1 MKLISRNVLVASG
14 MCAFALNA
22 CGLSGGPVSGQVID
36 ETTGK
41 PLADAI
47 VVVHWRGSWTKI
59 VGESNSGCYHVE
71 TARTDAQGKYQIP
84 AWTRAWTP
92 SDLRFSSDEQ
102 TYDVYKAGYTRAVSH
117 HGLAPQAFSM
127 EPYKGS
133 VAYYFEHVLSA
144 PYWNCIGAGASGKN
158 EYRLFRAMAIEAAA
172 LAESSAQKSLAHM
185 LAKRA
190 EETLVNRD
198 RPTHYVGDSDRL
210 QNVNPKDAFKK
221 EEVPQ

>member
-1 MKLISRNVLVASG
+1 MKFISRNVLVASG

-47 VVVHWRGSWTKI
+47 VLVHWRGSWTKI
-59 VGESNSGCYHVE
+59 VGESSSGCYHVE
-71 TARTDAQGKYQIP
+71 TARTDAQGKYQIA
-84 AWTRAWTP
+84 AWARAWTP

-144 PYWNCIGAGASGKN
+144 PYWACDGAGASGKN
-158 EYRLFRAMAIEAAA
+158 EYRLYKAMAEEARAI
-172 LAESSAQKSLAHM
+172 AETPEQKERAWMLHAFAEKSL
-185 LAKRA
+185 
-190 EETLVNRD
+190 VNFD
-198 RPTHYVGDSDRL
+198 KPTHYVGSRL
-210 QNVNPKDAFKK
+210 ENIDANDGFKR
-221 EEVPQ
+221 EDVPQ